1 MNDLGTAITQF
12 IIAAFI
18 AGVLVVALIWGGFK
32 LFGSNEIK
40 SHKKL
45 SPIRYE
51 LTVKNNKVDTIWV
64 YKKP

>member
-1 MNDLGTAITQF
+1 MNHLGTAFNQLIVT
-12 IIAAFI
+12 AFI
-18 AGVLVVALIWGGFK
+18 AGIVVIGIIWGAFE
-32 LFGSNEIK
+32 LSNAREIK